1 MYMGFEKEGGLIGG
15 MESRQISPMR
25 EELLPQ

>member
-1 MYMGFEKEGGLIGG
+1 MVFKKVGKGGSIKG
-15 MESRQISPMR
+15 MKSRQISPMR

>member
-1 MYMGFEKEGGLIGG
+1 MVFKKVGEGGLIKG
-15 MESRQISPMR
+15 MKSRQISPMR

>member
-1 MYMGFEKEGGLIGG
+1 MGFKKVGKGGLIEG
-15 MESRQISPMR
+15 MKSRQISPMR